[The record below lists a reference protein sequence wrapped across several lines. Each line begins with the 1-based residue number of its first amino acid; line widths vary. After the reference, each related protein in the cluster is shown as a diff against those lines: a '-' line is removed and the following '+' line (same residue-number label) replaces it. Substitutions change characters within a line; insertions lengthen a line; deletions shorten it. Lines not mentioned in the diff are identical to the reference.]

1 MNASELDGD
10 DVIVGGAGIDKI
22 DSGEVG
28 REPGELMQ
36 EVETWIEQKMRE
48 LDPEAY
54 GDAGR

>member
-1 MNASELDGD
+1 
-10 DVIVGGAGIDKI
+10 
-22 DSGEVG
+22 
-28 REPGELMQ
+28 LMQ